1 MKKIFCYFLLLFCAT
16 MLTSCSE
23 KLSERNA
30 KTAIIEKEGYPKPV
44 SYEINKYYLKEF
56 YKSGRGVT
64 INTGKSFDDVKK
76 IINYYE
82 NNGLVTVQ
90 EETESETTTAFL
102 IGETTRTWVYAVIEL
117 TDKGREYLIEKTDK
131 VYKVKIWDKSIENIT
146 GIQIYKERNSATV
159 YYNEQNINITPFG
172 ELFDDKTSIENKTAY
187 FSLFED
193 GWRID

>member
-1 MKKIFCYFLLLFCAT
+1 
-16 MLTSCSE
+16 
-23 KLSERNA
+23 
-30 KTAIIEKEGYPKPV
+30 
-44 SYEINKYYLKEF
+44 
-56 YKSGRGVT
+56 
-64 INTGKSFDDVKK
+64 
-76 IINYYE
+76 
-82 NNGLVTVQ
+82 
-90 EETESETTTAFL
+90 
-102 IGETTRTWVYAVIEL
+102 L